1 MIYYPIQLLVASGL
15 DRILVVTGGNHAGE
29 FLPLLG
35 NGSLFGLKQIDY
47 AYQERPGGIAD
58 ALALARHFADG
69 DDVCVILGDNVF
81 EYSIR
86 ETYDRF
92 ARQGGG
98 ARVLLS
104 EVEHPEEYGVPVFAG
119 DHVARIDEKPVEPK
133 SSFAVTGCYLY
144 DRDVF
149 DIVDRLAPSGRGE
162 LEITDVNNAYIA
174 RGQLHYDVVEGFWV
188 DCGESFDAYLR
199 AQNLVAERGA
209 NKVQAMTAD
218 G

>member
-1 MIYYPIQLLVASGL
+1 MIYYPIQLLVAAGIE
-15 DRILVVTGGNHAGE
+15 RVLVVTGGNHAGE

-35 NGSLFGLKQIDY
+35 NGSAFGLKHIDY

-58 ALALARHFADG
+58 ALGLARHFAAG
-69 DDVCVILGDNVF
+69 EDVCVILADNVF

-86 ETYDRF
+86 ETFDRF

-104 EVEHPEEYGVPVFAG
+104 QMDHPEQYGVPVFAG
-119 DHVARIDEKPVEPK
+119 ERVARIDEKPATPE

-144 DRDVF
+144 DRGVF
-149 DIVDRLAPSGRGE
+149 DIVDRLTPSGRGE

-174 RGQLHYDVVEGFWV
+174 RDQLHYDVVKGFWV

-209 NKVQAMTAD
+209 NKVQAMAAD
-218 G
+218 S